1 MMRNQHISIML
12 ISGRCAVHHGLHYVS
27 RTTQNIKIS
36 CMYEWIVDTM
46 KEKFTKMVTLVS
58 SFCLEAAGPRQWRL
72 RKRDWEN
79 LLLAYPVTRE
89 YYGNWKYLHT

>member
-1 MMRNQHISIML
+1 M
-12 ISGRCAVHHGLHYVS
+12 
-27 RTTQNIKIS
+27 KIS
-36 CMYEWIVDTM
+36 CMDEWIVDTM

-58 SFCLEAAGPRQWRL
+58 SFCLEAAGQRQWRL
-72 RKRDWEN
+72 EN